1 MRTRYG
7 VSHWLD
13 RYPKTRQPA
22 YARLRGTHVVDVAVV
37 GGGLSG
43 CATAYA
49 LAMAGARVVV
59 LEANRI
65 GQGATGLSPGLL
77 RLEPAVPF
85 HALQETLGLRAAR
98 TLWTTFRRAG
108 LDFAATIRRLKI
120 RSELVPDAALRA
132 ALNGQDPGLLTR
144 EIAALRKAGVEGTWL
159 TPARLRQETGLAGGG
174 AIRSTGDGY
183 VDPYRVTLGMAAA
196 AVKRGAEICERST
209 VTRIAVGRQGVE
221 VLTDGGRVQAARVV
235 VAANY
240 PSAAFRP
247 LRRHFDLVDAYCV
260 LTPVLP
266 SFVRRE
272 FGRSR
277 GVVLDQHDPP
287 HVFRRT
293 SDDRLL
299 AMGAEQPHVQ
309 PKGVQKAVVQRTGQ
323 LMYELSRLYPAISG
337 IRPDYGWSVP
347 VALSTDGMPV
357 VGPHRN
363 FPGHLFVLGLG
374 HHGVGA
380 VWLAARAIARHY
392 LGHPTKEDD
401 LLGFGRLLY

>member
-13 RYPKTRQPA
+13 RFPKARQPA
-22 YARLRGTHVVDVAVV
+22 YPRLRGSVAADVAVV
-37 GGGLSG
+37 GGGLTG

-49 LAMAGARVVV
+49 LALAGARVVV
-59 LEANRI
+59 LEAERV
-65 GQGATGLSPGLL
+65 GQGSTGLCPGML

-85 HALQETLGLRAAR
+85 HQLQDTFGLRAAR

-108 LDFAATIRRLKI
+108 LDFASTIRRLKI

-132 ALNGQDPGLLTR
+132 ALNGQDDGDLRR

-159 TPARLRQETGLAGGG
+159 TPARLRHETGLDGGG
-174 AIRSTGDGY
+174 AIRSAGDGY
-183 VDPYRVTLGMAAA
+183 VDPYRVTLGLAAA
-196 AVKRGAEICERST
+196 AVKRGAVVFERSCAAK
-209 VTRIAVGRQGVE
+209 IASTRQGVDITTE
-221 VLTDGGRVQAARVV
+221 GGRVQAARVV

-240 PSAAFRP
+240 PTAAFRP
-247 LRRHFDLVDAYCV
+247 LRRHFELVDTYCV
-260 LTPVLP
+260 LTAVLP

-277 GVVLDQHDPP
+277 ALVLDQHDPP

-299 AMGAEQPHVQ
+299 AMGADQPHVA
-309 PKGVQKAVVQRTGQ
+309 PRAAQKAIVQRTGQ
-323 LMYELSRLYPAISG
+323 LMYEMSRLYPAISG

-347 VALSTDGMPV
+347 VSLSADGLPV

-363 FPGHLFVLGLG
+363 FPGHLFALGLG
-374 HHGVGA
+374 HHGIGA
-380 VWLAARAIARHY
+380 VWLAARAIVRHY
-392 LGHPTKEDD
+392 QGHPAKEDD
-401 LLGFGRLLY
+401 LLGFGRLR